1 MKESVFIIS
10 IILNLMMLP
19 AFIYIVIKKYKQI
32 TSPNPEDLR
41 RKCKVDV
48 FSILKNESNDIV
60 FIGDSQIERCHWNEL
75 FDNNRIKNRG
85 IGGDNVKG
93 LLSRIDQVVEDK
105 PSKIFIMIGINN
117 ILVKDN
123 VEQIVSSYRQI
134 VNKINNDSPKTQ
146 IYIHSVLPGNNSI
159 WPYKKIDN
167 EKVRSINLKL
177 SQFNDCFYINLYSH
191 LVESNNELNP
201 IYTTDGLH
209 LNGKAYIKWKN
220 LVGDIVS
227 L

>member
-1 MKESVFIIS
+1 MYKSAIVYKIYVHS
-10 IILNLMMLP
+10 I
-19 AFIYIVIKKYKQI
+19 
-32 TSPNPEDLR
+32 
-41 RKCKVDV
+41 
-48 FSILKNESNDIV
+48 
-60 FIGDSQIERCHWNEL
+60 
-75 FDNNRIKNRG
+75 
-85 IGGDNVKG
+85 
-93 LLSRIDQVVEDK
+93 
-105 PSKIFIMIGINN
+105 
-117 ILVKDN
+117 
-123 VEQIVSSYRQI
+123 
-134 VNKINNDSPKTQ
+134 
-146 IYIHSVLPGNNSI
+146 LPGNTSI